1 MKKISYPMGQHTL
14 HDFSMTFVIL
24 IELQKEKAIKSFCV
38 SKNRIEIELSND
50 NMNKLQKITSDDISE
65 LMKLLC
71 RKGTYVSL
79 FIDIHDGEIKQI
91 DNRWKSRGKDE
102 IADFI
107 KKFGKKDEN

>member
-1 MKKISYPMGQHTL
+1 MGQHTL
-14 HDFSMTFVIL
+14 HDFSMAFTIL
-24 IELQKEKAIKSFCV
+24 MELQKGKAIKIFCV
-38 SKNRIEIELSND
+38 SKKRIEIELLD
-50 NMNKLQKITSDDISE
+50 DGMNKMQKITSEDVNE

-71 RKGTYVSL
+71 HKGTFVSL

-107 KKFGKKDEN
+107 KKFGKKDES